1 MQGEKMAELV
11 SPITRQVSTE
21 KWKAGT
27 AVADINLKDVED
39 CLIYD
44 RRGVSFLFKSLYQ
57 DSKSVIIFVRN
68 FLCYSCKE
76 YVDDLSKVPRGAL
89 EEAGI
94 RLVVIGQS
102 SHQHI
107 EPFCLLTGYSH
118 EIYVDPK
125 RSIYLKLGMKR
136 EETFTDSA
144 LPSPHV
150 KSGLFMGQIKS
161 IWRAMTSPAFDFQG
175 DLHQQ
180 GGAIIAGPGSQVYF
194 CHFDMNR
201 LDHMPISWLLQ
212 LAGVQQSLDFSPKP
226 KIMHV

>member
-1 MQGEKMAELV
+1 MHGEKMAELV

-57 DSKSVIIFVRN
+57 DSKSVIIFVGN

-89 EEAGI
+89 
-94 RLVVIGQS
+94 
-102 SHQHI
+102 

>member
-1 MQGEKMAELV
+1 MAEVV
-11 SPITRQVSTE
+11 SPITRQVSKE
-21 KWKAGT
+21 KCKAGT
-27 AVADINLKDVED
+27 PNLDINLKDVED

-44 RRGVSFLFKSLYQ
+44 RRGESFHFKNLYQ

-89 EEAGI
+89 E
-94 RLVVIGQS
+94 
-102 SHQHI
+102 
-107 EPFCLLTGYSH
+107 PFCSLTGYSY
-118 EIYVDPK
+118 EMYVDPK
-125 RSIYLKLGMKR
+125 RSIYQKLGMKR
-136 EETFTDSA
+136 DETFTDSA
-144 LPSPHV
+144 LTSPHV

-180 GGAIIAGPGSQVYF
+180 GGAMIVGPGSRVHF

-201 LDHMPISWLLQ
+201 LDHMPITWLLQ
-212 LAGVQQSLDFSPKP
+212 LAGVQQTLDFSDEP
-226 KIMHV
+226 KIIHV